1 MLEKVE
7 LRIRQATELDLPAL
21 EWDGDYIHFRRVYRE
36 AMKEVRKGRRVIFV
50 AETDNQLIGQI
61 FVNLHSTW
69 RNSMIGLR
77 TGYLHSFRVKP
88 EYRNRGVGRQLIL
101 TAESV
106 LAEHGFHRVVIS
118 VAKSN
123 EGALRLYQNLGY
135 EKFRDDPGRWS
146 FLDHNNQV
154 QHISEPASILR
165 KSL

>member
-1 MLEKVE
+1 MLEQVD
-7 LRIRQATELDLPAL
+7 LRIRQATELDLTAL
-21 EWDGDYIHFRRVYRE
+21 EWEGEYIHFRHVYRE
-36 AMKEVRKGRRVIFV
+36 AMKGVKKGRRVILI
-50 AETDNQLIGQI
+50 AEAEGQLIGQI
-61 FVNLHSTW
+61 FINLHSTW
-69 RNSMIGLR
+69 LNSIIGIR

-88 EYRNRGVGRQLIL
+88 EFRNRGVGRSLIQ
-101 TAESV
+101 TAERT
-106 LAEHGFHRVVIS
+106 LIKQGYQRVVIS

-135 EKFRDDPGRWS
+135 EVFRDDPGRWS